1 MCVYYSDGCALGPYP
16 TNLPRA
22 HHHHCNSDIQTGE
35 ALSAHC
41 SSWTASPG
49 AAQTMPGG
57 QCLLRGRQTYK
68 VRCHKADSLP
78 NLHRKVYRTAKPP
91 GGLQPSCLTPHC
103 TLEVLQRPY
112 PNPMSRLC
120 SREGKGGKTNYS
132 TRQCHPV
139 GDNACAEACTPAV
152 PAQTM
157 PQIDNAWTRC

>member
-1 MCVYYSDGCALGPYP
+1 M
-16 TNLPRA
+16 PR
-22 HHHHCNSDIQTGE
+22 
-35 ALSAHC
+35 
-41 SSWTASPG
+41 
-49 AAQTMPGG
+49 G
-57 QCLLRGRQTYK
+57 QCLRRGRHTYH

-78 NLHRKVYRTAKPP
+78 NLHRKVYRSAKPP

-112 PNPMSRLC
+112 PNPMSRLR

-152 PAQTM
+152 PVRDNAAERQCLDSLLTMPRRTM
-157 PQIDNAWTRC
+157 PQPQHRRLGWEPNDNAAKRQQCHRPSRRAASLGHTLLLLA